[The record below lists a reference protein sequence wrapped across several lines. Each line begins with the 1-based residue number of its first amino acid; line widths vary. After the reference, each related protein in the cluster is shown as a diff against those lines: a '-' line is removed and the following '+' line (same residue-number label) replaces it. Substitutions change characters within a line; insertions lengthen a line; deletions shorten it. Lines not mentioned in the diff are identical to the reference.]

1 MLTTKGS
8 TQEEAMRNKVKML
21 LLLGCLVSTAAS
33 GSGLALAD
41 ETAPAAG
48 QGPAVHEGFRGHG
61 PGNFR
66 RHGFRK
72 MVKALHL
79 TDQQKVQAQ
88 ALFKSNRETM
98 KPLFVN
104 MITAK
109 HQLRTMVASGTADQ
123 SAIQA
128 QAATVASAETNLA
141 LQKAQNTKK
150 FLALLT
156 PDQLNTYKAFQAK
169 REAKFEK
176 FLLKMESDGATD

>member
-1 MLTTKGS
+1 
-8 TQEEAMRNKVKML
+8 
-21 LLLGCLVSTAAS
+21 
-33 GSGLALAD
+33 
-41 ETAPAAG
+41 
-48 QGPAVHEGFRGHG
+48 
-61 PGNFR
+61 
-66 RHGFRK
+66 

-88 ALFKSNRETM
+88 ALFKSDRATM

-109 HQLRTMVASGTADQ
+109 HQLRTLVASGSADQ

-128 QAATVASAETNLA
+128 QAAALASAETNLA

-156 PDQLNTYKAFQAK
+156 PDQLNTYQAFQAK
-169 REAKFEK
+169 REARFQK
-176 FLLKMESDGATD
+176 FLLKMESDAQSD